1 MQLDMWFSSWWMRTK
16 NYLNSNNN
24 NNNNNNNNIIMIII
38 IKITISS
45 IALGLKNPIFHQFAY
60 QVVIEQFNKPI
71 TFKVVA

>member
-24 NNNNNNNNIIMIII
+24 NNDIIIIII

>member
-24 NNNNNNNNIIMIII
+24 NNNNNIIIIII

-45 IALGLKNPIFHQFAY
+45 IALGLKNPFFHQFAY
-60 QVVIEQFNKPI
+60 QVVIERFNKPI

>member
-1 MQLDMWFSSWWMRTK
+1 MQLDMWFTSWWMRTK

-24 NNNNNNNNIIMIII
+24 NNDIIIIII

>member
-1 MQLDMWFSSWWMRTK
+1 
-16 NYLNSNNN
+16 
-24 NNNNNNNNIIMIII
+24 MIII

-45 IALGLKNPIFHQFAY
+45 IALGLKNPIFCQFAY

>member
-16 NYLNSNNN
+16 NYLNSN

>member
-1 MQLDMWFSSWWMRTK
+1 MQLDMWFTSWWMRTK

-24 NNNNNNNNIIMIII
+24 NNDIIIIII

-45 IALGLKNPIFHQFAY
+45 IALGLKNPIFHQFTY

>member
-16 NYLNSNNN
+16 NYLNS

>member
-16 NYLNSNNN
+16 NYLNS
-24 NNNNNNNNIIMIII
+24 NNNNNNNIIMIII

-45 IALGLKNPIFHQFAY
+45 IALGLKNPIFCQFAY

-71 TFKVVA
+71 TFKVVV

>member
-16 NYLNSNNN
+16 NYLNS

-60 QVVIEQFNKPI
+60 QVVIEKFNKPI

>member
-1 MQLDMWFSSWWMRTK
+1 
-16 NYLNSNNN
+16 
-24 NNNNNNNNIIMIII
+24 MIII